1 MTTTDS
7 RSVDAPAVDEA
18 AVEHFVGRALG
29 DLAGTMAVLLAS
41 IGDRVGLFHALAD
54 GEPRTTDQ
62 VAAAAGTH
70 PRYTREWLAGM
81 TAAGYLRHEP
91 AGDTFTLP
99 AEHAPVLAQEDG
111 PVFFGGVWEELTGTL
126 PQLEAVATA
135 FRTGGGVPP
144 DRYGPQFWRGI
155 ERFSGTWFANQLI
168 PVWLPAVPAVQALL
182 ERGCDVA
189 DVGCGAGRALI
200 TLAHAFPRS
209 RYVGY
214 DAVTA
219 NIDRARRQAA
229 EAGVADRV
237 RFAVHDVTTGLPEPA
252 DVVVTFD
259 VVHDAAD
266 PAGLLRAIRQ
276 ALRPGGRYLC
286 LDINAADRLEDNV
299 GPLGALFYGFSVLY
313 CMTSSLAQCG
323 AGLGTCGFT
332 ESVATELGRQAGF
345 SHFGRVPLDNP
356 FNILYEAEP

>member
-1 MTTTDS
+1 
-7 RSVDAPAVDEA
+7 
-18 AVEHFVGRALG
+18 
-29 DLAGTMAVLLAS
+29 MAVLLAT
-41 IGDRVGLFHALAD
+41 IGDRIGLFRALAD
-54 GEPRTTDQ
+54 GEPRTVEQIAT
-62 VAAAAGTH
+62 AAGAQ

-126 PQLEAVATA
+126 PQLDAVATA